1 VRFQGTCREVS
12 DVAIVDFSGQ
22 ITLGEGSAT
31 LRRMIREIVA
41 MGHRKI
47 ILNLSD
53 VDYIDSAGIGELVSA
68 YTSVHN
74 AHGDL
79 KLMNLSR
86 RLRDIIQITRLYTL
100 FDVQTDEETALH
112 SFKAAS

>member
-68 YTSVHN
+68 YSSLRKVD
-74 AHGDL
+74 GEL
-79 KLMNLSR
+79 KIMNLSR
-86 RLRDIIQITRLYTL
+86 RLRDIIQITRLYTI
-100 FDVQTDEETALH
+100 FDVQADEQTAIR
-112 SFKAAS
+112 SFKAPS

>member
-12 DVAIVDFSGQ
+12 DAAIVDFSGQ

-68 YTSVHN
+68 CTSVRK
-74 AHGDL
+74 AGGEL
-79 KLMNLSR
+79 KLTNLSR
-86 RLRDIIQITRLYTL
+86 RLRDIMQITRLYTL
-100 FDVQTDEETALH
+100 FDIQADEQTALR
-112 SFKAAS
+112 SFNAAS